1 MLDRIKAFFNVQ
13 LEAGETIAG
22 HHGTDQLQ
30 LAAVAL
36 LVEAAQM
43 DDDFGAAERSKII
56 ELVQRRFALSEAES
70 QELLQAASEKVD
82 QSIQIFGFTRVI
94 DDGFSEDERIEL
106 MEMLWE
112 VAYADGELHDYEAN
126 LMRRLAGLLHVSDR
140 DSGDA
145 RKRALARLE
154 ENRPA

>member
-1 MLDRIKAFFNVQ
+1 MLDKIKALFSAQ

-22 HHGTDQLQ
+22 HHEADQLQ

-43 DDDFGAAERSKII
+43 DDDFEEAEREKII
-56 ELVQRRFALSEAES
+56 ELVKRRFDLDEKESE
-70 QELLQAASEKVD
+70 ELLAAASEKVD
-82 QSIQIFGFTRVI
+82 QSIEIFGFTRVI
-94 DDGFSEDERIEL
+94 DDGFTEDERIEL

-112 VAYADGELHDYEAN
+112 VAYADGTLHDYEAN

-145 RKRALARLE
+145 RKRAIARLGVE
-154 ENRPA
+154 L

>member
-1 MLDRIKAFFNVQ
+1 MLDRIRALLTAQ
-13 LEAGETIAG
+13 LGAGEAAAG
-22 HHGTDQLQ
+22 SHGPDELQ

-43 DDDFGAAERSKII
+43 DDDFGPAERDKII
-56 ELVQRRFALSEAES
+56 ELVQRRFALSEADS
-70 QELLQAASEKVD
+70 AELLQAASDKVD

-94 DDGFSEDERIEL
+94 DDAFSEAERVEL

-112 VAYADGELHDYEAN
+112 VAYADGELHDYEAA
-126 LMRRLAGLLHVSDR
+126 LMRRLAGLLYVTDR

-145 RKRALARLE
+145 RKRALARLGL
-154 ENRPA
+154 NR

>member
-1 MLDRIKAFFNVQ
+1 MLDRIKAFFNDQ
-13 LEAGETIAG
+13 LEAGNAVAG
-22 HHGTDQLQ
+22 NHGTDELQ

-43 DDDFGAAERSKII
+43 DDDFGTAERHKII
-56 ELVQRRFALSEAES
+56 ELVQRRFEMSEAES
-70 QELLQAASEKVD
+70 RELLQAASDKVD

-94 DDGFSEDERIEL
+94 NDAFSEAERVEM

-126 LMRRLAGLLHVSDR
+126 LMRRLAGLLHVTDR
-140 DSGDA
+140 ESGEA
-145 RKRALARLE
+145 RKRALARLDQE
-154 ENRPA
+154 A